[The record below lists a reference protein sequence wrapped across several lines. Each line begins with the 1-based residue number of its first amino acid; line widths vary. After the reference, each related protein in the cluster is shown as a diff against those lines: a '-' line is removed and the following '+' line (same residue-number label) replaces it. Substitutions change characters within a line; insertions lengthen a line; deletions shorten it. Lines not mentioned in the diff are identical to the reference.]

1 LSFNVEILKSRQF
14 LPIIDQM
21 EQAETADRRRKL
33 ASAEAGRIIPITR
46 RRSLLDLARRSH
58 HFALRSFG
66 LGLLVAM
73 IPTPSLRSADFYLA
87 RLGPPPLRFAAA
99 PLKPK
104 DFAWP
109 LAPGPARAL
118 TNSMELAGDTA
129 TNSSNVLPNATG
141 PATSSNGAPGTEVTV
156 TASPSSTFPTPSIS
170 IGFDGNPLS
179 ASNLLVVTP
188 QMLADYFKANYD
200 GTYRPT
206 TNGFNGIEVP
216 FYPPTPKAA
225 PSSEAIYRTQ

>member
-1 LSFNVEILKSRQF
+1 M
-14 LPIIDQM
+14 IDQM
-21 EQAETADRRRKL
+21 EPEETADRQRKF
-33 ASAEAGRIIPITR
+33 ASAGVGRIIPITR
-46 RRSLLDLARRSH
+46 RRSLLDLARRSR
-58 HFALRSFG
+58 HFVLRSFG
-66 LGLLVAM
+66 LGFLVAM

-104 DFAWP
+104 DFGWP
-109 LAPGPARAL
+109 LALGPARAL
-118 TNSMELAGDTA
+118 TNSLERAGDAA

-141 PATSSNGAPGTEVTV
+141 PSTSRNGAPGVEVTV
-156 TASPSSTFPTPSIS
+156 TTSPSSTFPTPSTS

-206 TNGFNGIEVP
+206 TNGFSGIEVP
-216 FYPPTPKAA
+216 FYPPTPKPA